1 MSEDITIS
9 QLRAAK
15 KSLEASLAASIY
27 RAVEEFREA
36 TGVTPDSINVHMLP
50 VRTLVGDY
58 MVVTDVSTEVRF

>member
-1 MSEDITIS
+1 MSEDVTIS

-36 TGVTPDSINVHMLP
+36 TGVTPNGINVHMQP
-50 VRTLVGDY
+50 CHTLAGDY
-58 MVVTDVSTEVRF
+58 WVVTDVSTDVHL